1 MTESPCVEEVACSF
15 CKETG
20 FDLIGL
26 KIHLSPVL
34 DHCSIFKE
42 TPYIDPIEEDD
53 N

>member
-1 MTESPCVEEVACSF
+1 MAAEAEKQVTCPF

-26 KIHLSPVL
+26 KMHLSPVL
-34 DHCSIFKE
+34 GDCSIFKE